1 MNEKNRITI
10 YCKVFF
16 SRFENNIKKTLK
28 LMPKL
33 IFSKYENF
41 KG

>member
-1 MNEKNRITI
+1 MKRIVLLYI
-10 YCKVFF
+10 SKVFF